1 MLPDPTPPLFSG
13 GGDGSIGIGGE
24 HGRGVQAGGADND
37 YRLDWDWTP
46 DSGSLLALAGLGI
59 WDWGRPEG
67 RNAALGRWGE
77 RINQIG
83 RAHV

>member
-46 DSGSLLALAGLGI
+46 DSGSPLLQ
-59 WDWGRPEG
+59 D
-67 RNAALGRWGE
+67 
-77 RINQIG
+77 
-83 RAHV
+83 